1 MFNSKFIFNSVFIF
15 GSEISGS
22 SRKSNRTNKIIHNS
36 NATK

>member
-22 SRKSNRTNKIIHNS
+22 SRKRVTEL
-36 NATK
+36 TK